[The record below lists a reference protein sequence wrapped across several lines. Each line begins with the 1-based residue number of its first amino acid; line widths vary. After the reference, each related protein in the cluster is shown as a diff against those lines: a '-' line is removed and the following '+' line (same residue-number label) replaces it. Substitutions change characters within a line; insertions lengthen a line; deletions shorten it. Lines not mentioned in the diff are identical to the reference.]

1 MGVAVADAALKAH
14 SAQRQPAEIV
24 GKAGWLKSMCD

>member
-1 MGVAVADAALKAH
+1 MGVAEADAALKAH

-24 GKAGWLKSMCD
+24 GKAGWQKK